1 MKNPNFKRHIK
12 TEPDAGRANLSSCA
26 FLLHRY
32 PSRPRNVELDE
43 GHVDLIIKWTVYI
56 THNESFLSSEL
67 KGEKRISSGRFFLP
81 PP

>member
-12 TEPDAGRANLSSCA
+12 TEPDAGRANLSSCT
-26 FLLHRY
+26 FLLHRD

-56 THNESFLSSEL
+56 FKSLIYFYQQSLMYLFSTIS
-67 KGEKRISSGRFFLP
+67 KKRQ
-81 PP
+81 

>member
-26 FLLHRY
+26 FLLHRD

-56 THNESFLSSEL
+56 FKSLIYFYQQSLMYLFSTIS
-67 KGEKRISSGRFFLP
+67 KKRQ
-81 PP
+81 